1 MVTEYLF
8 DDQKLNLHIEQYFK
22 KDNYPT
28 NNLTLIHM
36 QLERPLTHSQMVAC
50 EGGNYIPKY
59 GSIVNVCGK
68 FNGYETIKFKG
79 TVWSHKI
86 VSCCGMTYCD
96 TSLLC

>member
-8 DDQKLNLHIEQYFK
+8 DDQKLNLHIERNFK

-36 QLERPLTHSQMVAC
+36 QLERPFTHSQMVAC
-50 EGGNYIPKY
+50 EGGNYIAKY

-68 FNGYETIKFKG
+68 FNGYDTI
-79 TVWSHKI
+79 
-86 VSCCGMTYCD
+86 
-96 TSLLC
+96 